1 MIHKST
7 FNPNFAAI
15 GHFRVPP
22 GLCFKRRVGLQ
33 PLIWKSFFILMQIK
47 LSFVEFARVAITQR
61 SVEETKNGFA
71 AEQLWFLG
79 IHYLHI
85 SHNTPCLPPK
95 ILYNLTFF
103 ISLGL
108 QSFQEN

>member
-15 GHFRVPP
+15 GHFRVPL

-47 LSFVEFARVAITQR
+47 LNFVEFARVAITQR

-71 AEQLWFLG
+71 AEK
-79 IHYLHI
+79 LHI

-95 ILYNLTFF
+95 ILHNLKFF
-103 ISLGL
+103 IVLRL
-108 QSFQEN
+108 QSSQEN